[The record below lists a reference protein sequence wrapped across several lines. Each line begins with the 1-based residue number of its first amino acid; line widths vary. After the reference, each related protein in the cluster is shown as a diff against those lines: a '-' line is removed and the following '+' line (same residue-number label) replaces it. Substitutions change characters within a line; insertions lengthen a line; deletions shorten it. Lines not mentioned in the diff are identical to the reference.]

1 MGAMVETTSL
11 QELNLLG
18 ERVRDELVT
27 AGFNPHQF
35 VGTEENS
42 DDWRH
47 RGPLVVVRRDHV
59 EVWWSVGLRP
69 ESQSGPTYAERGMTR
84 VLLDI
89 LSHAG
94 ISAQLSTPTRQG
106 DVAVWVTP

>member
-1 MGAMVETTSL
+1 MVETRTL
-11 QELNLLG
+11 QELSLLG
-18 ERVRDELVT
+18 ERVRNELTT
-27 AGFNPHQF
+27 AGFHPHQF
-35 VGTEENS
+35 VGSEESS

-47 RGPLVVVRRDHV
+47 RGALVVVRRDHV

-89 LSHAG
+89 LTHSG
-94 ISAQLSTPTRQG
+94 IRAELSTPTRQG